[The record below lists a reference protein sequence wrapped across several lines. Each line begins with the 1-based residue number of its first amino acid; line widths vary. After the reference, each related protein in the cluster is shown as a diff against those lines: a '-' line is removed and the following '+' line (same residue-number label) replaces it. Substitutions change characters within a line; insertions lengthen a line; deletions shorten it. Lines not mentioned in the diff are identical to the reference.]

1 MRWQVK
7 KQFGILIFSSFFAI
21 TGCNAKSVEK
31 DVTSKIKV
39 EPCGFDYDLDNFYC
53 KADKINLFKKNV
65 GNKPNF
71 NSNYTII
78 KINDGKYFRI
88 VALNQKDLK
97 VYPLNYQIDY
107 KSKFDYSVHNDSL
120 CITGDFYAYRD
131 DYSNSKLCFKIVDNI
146 FVKTSFSKNSV
157 SKTNSIQF
165 KNIMIPNTS
174 DYFSKCLEGN
184 SQSKCEK
191 LSSAENHVYMLN
203 DVKKI
208 SPEIAGILNNQ
219 KITNLNLDGFKF
231 LPNIGNSQ
239 YVIGEKYQ
247 DTDNGS
253 NTYYYL
259 LKIKPNIDVKNIGSV
274 YSIDKQFTLIYKDNS
289 GNKKSLKLD

>member
-39 EPCGFDYDLDNFYC
+39 EPCGFDYDVDNFYC
-53 KADKINLFKKNV
+53 KADKINLYKKNV

-107 KSKFDYSVHNDSL
+107 KSKFDYSVNNDSL
-120 CITGDFYAYRD
+120 CVTGDFYAYRD
-131 DYSNSKLCFKIVDNI
+131 DYSNSKLCFKVINGS
-146 FVKTSFSKNSV
+146 FVKT
-157 SKTNSIQF
+157 
-165 KNIMIPNTS
+165 NISETSPKSTKESNLKKVLIPNFS
-174 DYFSKCLEGN
+174 NYFLKCLKSN

-191 LSSAENHVYMLN
+191 LSDSENHVYKLD
-203 DVKKI
+203 DVKNI
-208 SPEIAGILNNQ
+208 SPEIYGVLSDN
-219 KITNLNLDGFKF
+219 KINNLNLDGVKF
-231 LPNIGNSQ
+231 LPNIGSSQ
-239 YVIGEKYQ
+239 FIIGEKYH

-253 NTYYYL
+253 TTFFYL
-259 LKIKPNIDVKNIGSV
+259 IRIKPKVDVFNLGES
-274 YSIDKQFTLIYKDNS
+274 YSIDGKYNLNYKDS
-289 GNKKSLKLD
+289 MGNNKNIKLN